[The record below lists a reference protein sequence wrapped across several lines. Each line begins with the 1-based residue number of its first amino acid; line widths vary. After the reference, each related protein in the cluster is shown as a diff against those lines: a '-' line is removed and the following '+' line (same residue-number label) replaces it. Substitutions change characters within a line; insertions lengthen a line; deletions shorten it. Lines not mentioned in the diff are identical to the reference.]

1 MIWTAILGAL
11 GGLTVGWR
19 AGRLHQHAR
28 HRVDTWRGTVAAV
41 PVAYRSAVEAVKAAV
56 KFIGG
61 LALVAALVLL
71 VVWGTRSSP

>member
-19 AGRLHQHAR
+19 AGRLHQHAH
-28 HRVDTWRGTVAAV
+28 HRYYAWRGAVAAV
-41 PVAYRSAVEAVKAAV
+41 PVAYRSAVDAVKAAA

-71 VVWGTRSSP
+71 VMWGTRSSP